1 MRKALENHF
10 SVNKPHAVI
19 SSLPYYCNP
28 AVAKAARK
36 GNAHY
41 FDLTEDVAVTQAVR
55 RIARGASKAFVPQ
68 CGLAPGFISIA
79 ANELAKHFDEL
90 RSIKLRVGA
99 LPQHPNNVLKY
110 SLTWST
116 EGLINEYGNACES
129 VVDGKIVDA
138 APLEGLEEIEID
150 GTLYEAFNTSGG
162 LGSLAESY
170 GKQCEQINYKTM
182 RYPGHCAQMRL
193 LMNDLKLNSDR
204 ATLKRVLE
212 HAVPQTLQDVVIV
225 YAAVAG
231 KQDGEL
237 REENY
242 VNKIYPQMI
251 AGRLW
256 SAIQVTTAAGITAVV
271 DLVLASPRKYQ
282 GFVAQ
287 EQFDLPEILD
297 NRFGQYYAPGGTK
310 DLSSTVVVSGQAGH
324 QRRRAS
330 ARKPCATRQF
340 GEAQRNE
347 RGQIRHQRR
356 RRRHSQAA
364 RHRFDQRR
372 RVVGQPRLVEGRRR
386 QRRSPRPIPR
396 PAKTLGAGAQRHRH
410 RLRGTSCAASVE
422 AAAAWRSVPA
432 PRRGEAV
439 RLLGDALRA
448 VKDDLGAL
456 VTLENGKIKAEG
468 LGEVQEM
475 IDIADFAVGQSRMLY
490 GLTMHSERPQHRM
503 YEQWHPLGVVGIISA
518 FNFPVAVWAWNAFL
532 AAICGNASVW
542 KPSPKTPLTAIAV
555 QHICN
560 KRDARAQTTGDLP
573 AVHRRAAPNSPRVSS
588 TTGASRW
595 CRSRARLRL
604 AAMSRSASR
613 AGSARACS
621 SSAATTPSL
630 STRLRT

>member
-1 MRKALENHF
+1 MHKVLILGAGKIGALISGLLAESGDYDVTLGDVDAAAADAVVKAHESEGLRAVALDARDAQALESHF
-10 SVNKPHAVI
+10 ATHKPHAVV

-55 RIARGASKAFVPQ
+55 RIARGAPRAFVPQ

-116 EGLINEYGNACES
+116 EGLINEYGNPCES
-129 VVDGKIVDA
+129 VVDGKVVAA

-204 ATLKRVLE
+204 PTLKRVLE

-271 DLVLASPRKYQ
+271 DLVLTSPRKYQ

-287 EQFDLPEILD
+287 EQFDLPAILE

-310 DLSSTVVVSGQAGH
+310 DLSSAIVVKGQAGH
-324 QRRRAS
+324 QRR
-330 ARKPCATRQF
+330 
-340 GEAQRNE
+340 
-347 RGQIRHQRR
+347 
-356 RRRHSQAA
+356 AA
-364 RHRFDQRR
+364 KAA
-372 RVVGQPRLVEGRRR
+372 
-386 QRRSPRPIPR
+386 
-396 PAKTLGAGAQRHRH
+396 PAAK
-410 RLRGTSCAASVE
+410 
-422 AAAAWRSVPA
+422 
-432 PRRGEAV
+432 PRR
-439 RLLGDALRA
+439 
-448 VKDDLGAL
+448 K
-456 VTLENGKIKAEG
+456 K
-468 LGEVQEM
+468 
-475 IDIADFAVGQSRMLY
+475 
-490 GLTMHSERPQHRM
+490 
-503 YEQWHPLGVVGIISA
+503 
-518 FNFPVAVWAWNAFL
+518 
-532 AAICGNASVW
+532 
-542 KPSPKTPLTAIAV
+542 
-555 QHICN
+555 
-560 KRDARAQTTGDLP
+560 
-573 AVHRRAAPNSPRVSS
+573 
-588 TTGASRW
+588 
-595 CRSRARLRL
+595 
-604 AAMSRSASR
+604 
-613 AGSARACS
+613 
-621 SSAATTPSL
+621 
-630 STRLRT
+630 